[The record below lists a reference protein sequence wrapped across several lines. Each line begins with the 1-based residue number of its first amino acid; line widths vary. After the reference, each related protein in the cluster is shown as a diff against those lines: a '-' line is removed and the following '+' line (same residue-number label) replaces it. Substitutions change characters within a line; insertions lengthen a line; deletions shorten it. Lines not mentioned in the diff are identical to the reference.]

1 MSSSNIKKYL
11 LNNKKSQFINK
22 NFVDFKQELLN
33 YAKEFYS
40 DDIVDFSETS
50 LGGMFLDFASIVG
63 DSLVYYAEQQFAE
76 LDYETA
82 TNVDNITKHLRRA
95 NIKNNSAYPS
105 SVTAQFSIVVQK
117 DPTSRQDD
125 PKPIQSHLPVL
136 KKGLRLVSNSGIEF
150 TLVEDVNFTND
161 YTQTIEQFNEDG
173 SPLTLRIIKEG
184 ICSSG
189 SLVVE
194 RVSFPAD
201 DSSKHFLSYEL
212 DKTNVTE
219 IISIVDDDLNEY
231 HEVDYLSQ
239 NTVFESIENEVDKN
253 NYLYIKS
260 VPRRF
265 VVERNF
271 RNRSVVLRFG
281 NGDGKIIKD
290 NVFSNTSDLILPLK
304 NKNVIGRTMVDPS
317 LILKNN
323 SFGVSPKGKSLTITY
338 KSGGGTSHNIRKNT
352 LNTLAEVPNLLFV
365 NSIENL
371 QQTVRESILAS
382 VTVNNEQGA
391 IGGASAPTINDLKA
405 NIPAAIKSQGRI
417 ISHEDLVARIIT
429 MPSNFGKVEKAVA
442 LDNPYSSLAKDLY
455 IICKDSEG
463 FYVNA
468 SDAIKIN
475 LSNYINEFRLISDSY
490 NILDVPIFNFG
501 LNMSIRVASGY
512 NMQSVL
518 SSVQRN
524 IISELRFDLLQIGE
538 PINVN
543 KIVKAASDTEGLLT
557 VVTPKENI
565 IVAKTE
571 KHQFFDFT
579 NDVIRSYSNNVVDPL
594 INYVDGLVYPSK
606 GGIFEMKYTSK
617 DIIINAN

>member
-1 MSSSNIKKYL
+1 MPSSNIKKYL

-117 DPTSRQDD
+117 DPASRQDD
-125 PKPIQSHLPVL
+125 PKPIQSHLPIL

-150 TLVEDVNFTND
+150 TLVEDVNFTNN
-161 YTQTIEQFNEDG
+161 YAQTIEQFNEDG
-173 SPLTLRIIKEG
+173 SPLNLRITKDG

-194 RVSFPAD
+194 RISFPAD

-219 IISIVDDDLNEY
+219 IISVVDDDLNEY
-231 HEVDYLSQ
+231 YEVDYLSQ
-239 NTVFESIENEVDKN
+239 NTIFESIENEVDKN
-253 NYLYIKS
+253 NYLHIKS

-338 KSGGGTSHNIRKNT
+338 KSGGGTSHNIRNNT
-352 LNTLAEVPNLLFV
+352 LNTIAETPSVLFV

-371 QQTVRESILAS
+371 QQVVRERILAS
-382 VTVNNEQGA
+382 LSVNNEQSA
-391 IGGASAPTINDLKA
+391 VGGAAAPTINDLKA

-463 FYVNA
+463 FYANA

-475 LSNYINEFRLISDSY
+475 LSN
-490 NILDVPIFNFG
+490 
-501 LNMSIRVASGY
+501 
-512 NMQSVL
+512 
-518 SSVQRN
+518 
-524 IISELRFDLLQIGE
+524 
-538 PINVN
+538 
-543 KIVKAASDTEGLLT
+543 
-557 VVTPKENI
+557 
-565 IVAKTE
+565 
-571 KHQFFDFT
+571 
-579 NDVIRSYSNNVVDPL
+579 
-594 INYVDGLVYPSK
+594 
-606 GGIFEMKYTSK
+606 
-617 DIIINAN
+617 

>member
-1 MSSSNIKKYL
+1 MSSSNIQKYL
-11 LNNKKSQFINK
+11 LNSKKSQFINK
-22 NFVDFKQELLN
+22 NFVDFKRDLLN

-105 SVTAQFSIVVQK
+105 SVTAQFSIIVPK
-117 DPTSRQDD
+117 DPTSSQSD
-125 PKPIQSHLPVL
+125 PKPIKSYLPAL

-150 TLVEDVNFTND
+150 TLTEDVDFSEN
-161 YTQTIEQFNEDG
+161 YTQAIEQFTEDG
-173 SPLTLRIIKEG
+173 SPFSLKITKEG
-184 ICSSG
+184 ICNSG
-189 SLVVE
+189 SLIVE
-194 RVSFPAD
+194 RVNFPAD
-201 DSSKHFLSYEL
+201 DASQHFLSYQL
-212 DKTNVTE
+212 DKNNVTE
-219 IISIVDDDLNEY
+219 IISVIDDDLNEY
-231 HEVDYLSQ
+231 YEVDYLSQ
-239 NTVFESIENEVDKN
+239 NTIFESIENEIDKN
-253 NYLYIKS
+253 SYIHIKS

-271 RNRSVVLRFG
+271 KNRSVVLRFG

-304 NKNVIGRTMVDPS
+304 NKSVIGRTMVDPS

-352 LNTLAEVPNLLFV
+352 LNTIAETPNLIFSNSTV
-365 NSIENL
+365 NIPQNIREN
-371 QQTVRESILAS
+371 ILATLS
-382 VTVNNEQGA
+382 VTNEQNA
-391 IGGASAPTINDLKA
+391 IGGAPAPTINDLKA
-405 NIPAAIKSQGRI
+405 NIPAAIKAQGRI
-417 ISHEDLVARIIT
+417 ISQEDLIARIIT
-429 MPSNFGKVEKAVA
+429 MPSNFGKIEKAVA

-463 FYVNA
+463 FYMNA

-501 LNMSIRVASGY
+501 INMSVRVASGY
-512 NMQSVL
+512 SIQSVL
-518 SSVQRN
+518 SSIQRN

-543 KIVKAASDTEGLLT
+543 KIIKAASDTEGLLT
-557 VVTPKENI
+557 IVTPKENI
-565 IVAKTE
+565 VVARTE
-571 KHQFFDFT
+571 KNQFFDFT
-579 NDVIRSYSNNVVDPL
+579 NDIIRSYSNNVIDPL
-594 INYVDGLVYPSK
+594 INYVDGLVYPSR